1 LTWPEETVKEF
12 GCIYQCVEQETS
24 AHFDTQQVNFDGYF
38 SGGELNVS
46 KQWIIDPFIIN
57 VD

>member
-1 LTWPEETVKEF
+1 VKEF

-38 SGGELNVS
+38 SGGEFNVS